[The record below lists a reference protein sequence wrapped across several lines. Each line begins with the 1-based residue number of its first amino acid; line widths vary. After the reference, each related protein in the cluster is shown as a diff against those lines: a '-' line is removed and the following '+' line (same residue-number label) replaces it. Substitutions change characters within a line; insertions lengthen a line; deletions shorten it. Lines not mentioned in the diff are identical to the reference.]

1 MDVSA
6 LAGFPCQRGGKPAQK
21 PWPTSTG
28 SLCESLLFQELKH
41 QSGACAW
48 ILQLEEV
55 SRVGYEVVVETDQ
68 PARSLS
74 GRKENVAVGSPP
86 ITLTGQAKA
95 LGSGI
100 RL

>member
-1 MDVSA
+1 MYLLWQDSPA
-6 LAGFPCQRGGKPAQK
+6 NGAEKPAQK

-28 SLCESLLFQELKH
+28 SLCESLLLQELKH

-68 PARSLS
+68 TVEIPERQEGERRRRIASYHFDRTGKGARI
-74 GRKENVAVGSPP
+74 GY
-86 ITLTGQAKA
+86 
-95 LGSGI
+95 
-100 RL
+100 